1 MKKLASILGLLFV
14 GCTSLM
20 AQGAKNIKINEVV
33 THNTTSIQDEF
44 GKHDPWVELVNV
56 AYSSYNVRGMY
67 ITTDKSVLNPKMSAA
82 ERMKRMTIIPNNESR
97 TALSARQHVVFYLN
111 SNPTEGGLH
120 LAVKADS
127 TTQWIALYDGNAI
140 DLIDSVSIPAL
151 KVNCSYAR
159 VKDGSDEWAIKTP
172 DTVTPN
178 IENYTTAT
186 ESKVDMLKR
195 DDPHGFGITV
205 LSMGIVF
212 ACLAVLYVFFSLLGW
227 ALRDKSKIKKVAT
240 STPLKPVV
248 KPVVKTGEALIEVG
262 QKTNIILQDGF
273 KSKGISKETYIAV
286 IAMALKQYAD
296 DVHDVESGIITI
308 KPRHTSWSALGAGTP
323 VPDKKTHPQ
332 PLP

>member
-44 GKHDPWVELVNV
+44 GKQDPWVELVNV

-111 SNPTEGGLH
+111 SNPAEGGLH

-323 VPDKKTHPQ
+323 VPKRK
-332 PLP
+332 

>member
-1 MKKLASILGLLFV
+1 MKKIASILGLLFV

-111 SNPTEGGLH
+111 SNPAEGGLH

-172 DTVTPN
+172 NTVTPN
-178 IENYTTAT
+178 IKNNTTAT

>member
-111 SNPTEGGLH
+111 SNPAEGGLH

-140 DLIDSVSIPAL
+140 DLIDSVSIPTL
-151 KVNCSYAR
+151 KANCSYAR

-178 IENYTTAT
+178 IENYTTTT

-227 ALRDKSKIKKVAT
+227 ALRDKNKIKKVAT

-323 VPDKKTHPQ
+323 VPDKKTNHQ

>member
-1 MKKLASILGLLFV
+1 MF
-14 GCTSLM
+14 
-20 AQGAKNIKINEVV
+20 AQGAKNIKINEVL
-33 THNTTSIQDEF
+33 TNNTASLQDEF
-44 GKHDPWVELVNV
+44 GQHLPWVELVNT
-56 AYSSYNVRGMY
+56 SFSTYNIRGMY
-67 ITTDKSVLNPKMSAA
+67 ITTDRSVLNPSLSAPQRIAKMQV
-82 ERMKRMTIIPNNESR
+82 IPNGDSR
-97 TALSARQHVVFYLN
+97 TQMSGRNHLILFLH
-111 SNPTEGGLH
+111 SNPAKGAMHFATK
-120 LAVKADS
+120 AVAG
-127 TTQWIALYDGNAI
+127 QPLWFALYDGNGI
-140 DLIDSVSIPAL
+140 DLIDSVSIPVL

-323 VPDKKTHPQ
+323 VPDKNTHPQ
-332 PLP
+332 SLP

>member
-111 SNPTEGGLH
+111 SNPAEGGLH

-248 KPVVKTGEALIEVG
+248 KTGEALIEVG

-323 VPDKKTHPQ
+323 VPDKKTHHQ

>member
-1 MKKLASILGLLFV
+1 MKKIASILGMLFV
-14 GCTSLM
+14 GCASLM

-33 THNTTSIQDEF
+33 THNTASIQDEF
-44 GKHDPWVELVNV
+44 GKHDPWVELVNT

-111 SNPTEGGLH
+111 SNPAEGGLH
-120 LAVKADS
+120 LAVKTDS

-140 DLIDSVSIPAL
+140 DLIDSVSIPTL
-151 KVNCSYAR
+151 KANCSYAR
-159 VKDGSDEWAIKTP
+159 VKDGSKEWTVKTP

-178 IENYTTAT
+178 IDNYTTVA

-212 ACLAVLYVFFSLLGW
+212 ACLAVLYVFFSILGW

-248 KPVVKTGEALIEVG
+248 KPVVRTGEAIIEVG

-323 VPDKKTHPQ
+323 VPEKRR
-332 PLP
+332 

>member
-111 SNPTEGGLH
+111 SNPAEGGLH

-140 DLIDSVSIPAL
+140 DLIDSVSIPVL

-178 IENYTTAT
+178 IENYTTVT

-323 VPDKKTHPQ
+323 VPDKKTHHQ

>member
-111 SNPTEGGLH
+111 SNPAEGGLH

-140 DLIDSVSIPAL
+140 DLIDSVSIPVL

-308 KPRHTSWSALGAGTP
+308 KPRHTSWSALGAGTL
-323 VPDKKTHPQ
+323 VPDKKTHHQ

>member
-1 MKKLASILGLLFV
+1 
-14 GCTSLM
+14 M

-44 GKHDPWVELVNV
+44 GKHDPWVELVNT

-111 SNPTEGGLH
+111 SNPAEGGLH
-120 LAVKADS
+120 LAVKTDS

-140 DLIDSVSIPAL
+140 DLIDSVSIPVL
-151 KVNCSYAR
+151 KENCSYAR
-159 VKDGSDEWAIKTP
+159 VKDGSKEWTIKTP

-178 IENYTTAT
+178 TENYTTAT

-323 VPDKKTHPQ
+323 VPEKRRAPSPSHKGRGVITEINIQ
-332 PLP
+332 

>member
-1 MKKLASILGLLFV
+1 
-14 GCTSLM
+14 
-20 AQGAKNIKINEVV
+20 
-33 THNTTSIQDEF
+33 
-44 GKHDPWVELVNV
+44 
-56 AYSSYNVRGMY
+56 MY
-67 ITTDKSVLNPKMSAA
+67 ITTDKSVLNPKMSAP
-82 ERMKRMTIIPNNESR
+82 ERMKRMTIIPNGESR

-111 SNPTEGGLH
+111 SNPAEGGLH

-140 DLIDSVSIPAL
+140 DLIDSVSIPVL
-151 KVNCSYAR
+151 KANHSYAR
-159 VKDGSDEWAIKTP
+159 VKDGSKEWTIKTP
-172 DTVTPN
+172 DTVTPD
-178 IENYTTAT
+178 IENYTMVT

-212 ACLAVLYVFFSLLGW
+212 SCLAVLYVFFSILGW

-248 KPVVKTGEALIEVG
+248 KPVVKTGEVIAEVG
-262 QKTNIILQDGF
+262 HMTNVILQDGL

-296 DVHDVESGIITI
+296 DVHDIESGIITI
-308 KPRHTSWSALGAGTP
+308 KPRQTTWSALGAGTP
-323 VPDKKTHPQ
+323 VPEKKTHHQ

>member
-1 MKKLASILGLLFV
+1 MKKIASILGMLFV
-14 GCTSLM
+14 GCASLM

-33 THNTTSIQDEF
+33 THNTASIQDEF
-44 GKHDPWVELVNV
+44 GKHDPWVELVNT

-111 SNPTEGGLH
+111 SKPAEGGLH

-140 DLIDSVSIPAL
+140 DLIDSVSIPTL
-151 KVNCSYAR
+151 KANCSYAR
-159 VKDGSDEWAIKTP
+159 VKDGSKEWTVKTP

-178 IENYTTAT
+178 IDNYTTVA

-212 ACLAVLYVFFSLLGW
+212 ACLAVLYVFFSILGW

-248 KPVVKTGEALIEVG
+248 KPVVKTGEAIIEVG

-286 IAMALKQYAD
+286 IAMALKQYTD

-323 VPDKKTHPQ
+323 VPEKKR
-332 PLP
+332 

>member
-97 TALSARQHVVFYLN
+97 TALSARQHVVFYMN
-111 SNPTEGGLH
+111 SNPAEGGLH

-178 IENYTTAT
+178 IENYTTVT

>member
-1 MKKLASILGLLFV
+1 MKKIASILGLLFV

-111 SNPTEGGLH
+111 SNPAEGGLH

-240 STPLKPVV
+240 SAPLKPVV

-296 DVHDVESGIITI
+296 DIHDVESGIITI

-323 VPDKKTHPQ
+323 VPEKNTRSQ

>member
-1 MKKLASILGLLFV
+1 
-14 GCTSLM
+14 
-20 AQGAKNIKINEVV
+20 
-33 THNTTSIQDEF
+33 
-44 GKHDPWVELVNV
+44 
-56 AYSSYNVRGMY
+56 MY

-111 SNPTEGGLH
+111 SNPAEGGLH
-120 LAVKADS
+120 FAVKADS

-140 DLIDSVSIPAL
+140 DLIDSVSIPVL

>member
-1 MKKLASILGLLFV
+1 MKKIASMIGLLLV
-14 GCTSLM
+14 GCASLM

-33 THNTTSIQDEF
+33 TCNTASIQDEF
-44 GKHDPWVELVNV
+44 GNHDPWVELVNT

-67 ITTDKSVLNPKMSAA
+67 ITTDKSVLDSKMSAP
-82 ERMKRMTIIPNNESR
+82 ERMKRMTIIPNGETR

-111 SNPTEGGLH
+111 SNPAEGRLH
-120 LAVKADS
+120 LNVKADS

-140 DLIDSVSIPAL
+140 DLIDSVSIPVL
-151 KVNCSYAR
+151 KENCSYAR
-159 VKDGSDEWAIKTP
+159 VKDGSEKWIVKTP
-172 DTVTPN
+172 DTVTPG
-178 IENYTTAT
+178 IDNYTEVA

-212 ACLAVLYVFFSLLGW
+212 SCLALLYIFFSILGW
-227 ALRDKSKIKKVAT
+227 ALRDKNNLKKVAT
-240 STPLKPVV
+240 STPLKPVLKPVV

-296 DVHDVESGIITI
+296 DVHDVESGVITI
-308 KPRHTSWSALGAGTP
+308 KPRNTTWSALGAGTP
-323 VPDKKTHPQ
+323 IPQRKK
-332 PLP
+332 

>member
-111 SNPTEGGLH
+111 SNPAEGGLH

-140 DLIDSVSIPAL
+140 DLIDSVSIPVL

-323 VPDKKTHPQ
+323 VPDKKPHPQ

>member
-111 SNPTEGGLH
+111 SNPAEGGLH

-140 DLIDSVSIPAL
+140 DLIDSVSIPVL
-151 KVNCSYAR
+151 NVNCSYAR

-323 VPDKKTHPQ
+323 VPDKKPHPQ

>member
-111 SNPTEGGLH
+111 SNPAEGGLH

-323 VPDKKTHPQ
+323 VLEKNTRSQ

>member
-97 TALSARQHVVFYLN
+97 TALSARQHVVFYMN
-111 SNPTEGGLH
+111 SNPAEGGLH

-140 DLIDSVSIPAL
+140 DLIDSVSIPTL
-151 KVNCSYAR
+151 KANCSYAR

-178 IENYTTAT
+178 IENYTTVT

-248 KPVVKTGEALIEVG
+248 KPVVKTGEAIIEVG

-296 DVHDVESGIITI
+296 DVHDVESGLITI